1 MKLYTKTGD
10 GGETSLFDGSR
21 VPKSH
26 HRVSTYGD
34 VDELNAQIGLAR
46 SFAESDGSGPRVRA
60 IDEFLRAVQADLF
73 SIGAELATPQ
83 QGSHRVRAA
92 SVTEDDISRLERW
105 IDEADEQV
113 PPLRNFI
120 LPAGSALTAQLHVCR
135 TVCRRAERN
144 IVHLAAS
151 EPVSN
156 RVIVYLNRLSDL
168 LFAWSRVATLSA
180 GRSEEPWQPRRD
192 SNPSESS

>member
-21 VPKSH
+21 VSKDH

-46 SFAESDGSGPRVRA
+46 SFAGADGSGPRVGA
-60 IDEFLRAVQADLF
+60 IDEFLRAIQADLF

-83 QGSHRVRAA
+83 QSSERVRAA
-92 SVTEDDISRLERW
+92 SVTADDIAKLERW
-105 IDEADEQV
+105 IDEATEQV
-113 PPLRNFI
+113 PVLRSFI
-120 LPAGSALTAQLHVCR
+120 LPAGSALTAQLHICR

-144 IVHLAAS
+144 VVHLAAT

-156 RVIVYLNRLSDL
+156 RLIVYLNRLSDL

-180 GRSEEPWQPRRD
+180 GLAEEPWQPRRGANSSD
-192 SNPSESS
+192 ES